1 MAEEHVMVLRWSG
14 SATQAGDFLKVATE
28 HGATI
33 TEEIEGNEIHLEF
46 SMTSNDLQA
55 LRDSVDA
62 LLLAFTTIEDSLS

>member
-14 SATQAGDFLKVATE
+14 PAAQAGDFLKVATE

-33 TEEIEGNEIHLEF
+33 TEEIEGDEIHLEF

-62 LLLAFTTIEDSLS
+62 LLVALTTIEESLS

>member
-1 MAEEHVMVLRWSG
+1 MVLRWSG
-14 SATQAGDFLKVATE
+14 PAAQAGDFLKVATD

-33 TEEIEGNEIHLEF
+33 TEEIEGDEIHLEF

-62 LLLAFTTIEDSLS
+62 LLVALTTIEESLS

>member
-14 SATQAGDFLKVATE
+14 PAAQAGDFLKVATD

-33 TEEIEGNEIHLEF
+33 TEEIEGDEIHLEF

-62 LLLAFTTIEDSLS
+62 LLVALTTIEESLS

>member
-1 MAEEHVMVLRWSG
+1 MVLRWSG
-14 SATQAGDFLKVATE
+14 PAAQAGDFLKVATE

-33 TEEIEGNEIHLEF
+33 TEEIEGDEIHLEF

-62 LLLAFTTIEDSLS
+62 LLVALTTIEESLS